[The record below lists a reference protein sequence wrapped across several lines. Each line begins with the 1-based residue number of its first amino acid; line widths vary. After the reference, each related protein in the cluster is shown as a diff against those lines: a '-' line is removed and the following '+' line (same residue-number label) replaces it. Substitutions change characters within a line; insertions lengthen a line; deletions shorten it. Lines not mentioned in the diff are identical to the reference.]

1 MLAPSRPATPGN
13 APPPVAADPMPT
25 TNQPAAITAQPRGL
39 RRLPSTTVFSPNC
52 IDSMHGSL
60 ALVRSWPPYRVTR
73 LLSGGYQTAAGAA
86 ASAGAAAKP
95 ARRAVLD
102 A

>member
-52 IDSMHGSL
+52 IDSMLGSL

-73 LLSGGYQTAAGAA
+73 LLSGGYQPP
-86 ASAGAAAKP
+86 P
-95 ARRAVLD
+95 APPPLLVPPPNPPSSHPGC
-102 A
+102 